1 MPLAI
6 MRSKIFY
13 DPATMNLKIP
23 LLRSRL
29 LGLLSL
35 LVLFSFAPS
44 LRAQG
49 LLFTLRSGSFLSKEP
64 SYAIKSRLSIALPD
78 VLVESPPLQ
87 EEGEFC
93 QYRLV
98 DKEGR
103 SFKPDKAWTPC
114 YSIDRLFVRP

>member
-1 MPLAI
+1 MLVE
-6 MRSKIFY
+6 MMKRKIFY
-13 DPATMNLKIP
+13 DAVTTNLKIP
-23 LLRSRL
+23 LLLSRL
-29 LGLLSL
+29 FGLLSL
-35 LVLFSFAPS
+35 LVLFSFLPS

-64 SYAIKSRLSIALPD
+64 SYAIKSRLSIALTD
-78 VLVESPPLQ
+78 VVVESPPLQ
-87 EEGEFC
+87 GEAEFC

-98 DKEGR
+98 DKKGR

>member
-1 MPLAI
+1 MLVE
-6 MRSKIFY
+6 MMKRKIFY
-13 DPATMNLKIP
+13 DAVSTNLKIP
-23 LLRSRL
+23 LLLSRL
-29 LGLLSL
+29 FGLLSL
-35 LVLFSFAPS
+35 LVLFSFLPS

-78 VLVESPPLQ
+78 VVVESPPLQ
-87 EEGEFC
+87 GEGEFC

-98 DKEGR
+98 DKKGR

>member
-1 MPLAI
+1 MLVE
-6 MRSKIFY
+6 MMKRKIFY
-13 DPATMNLKIP
+13 DAVTTNLKIP
-23 LLRSRL
+23 LLLSRL
-29 LGLLSL
+29 FGLLSL
-35 LVLFSFAPS
+35 LVLFSFLPS

-64 SYAIKSRLSIALPD
+64 SYAIKSRLSIALTD
-78 VLVESPPLQ
+78 VVVESPPLQ
-87 EEGEFC
+87 GEGEFC

-98 DKEGR
+98 DKKGR

>member
-1 MPLAI
+1 MLVE
-6 MRSKIFY
+6 MMKRKIFY
-13 DPATMNLKIP
+13 DAVTTNLKIP
-23 LLRSRL
+23 LLLSRL
-29 LGLLSL
+29 FGLLSL
-35 LVLFSFAPS
+35 LVLFSFLPS

-87 EEGEFC
+87 GEGEFC

-98 DKEGR
+98 DKKGR